1 MAERSVITE
10 LSMRGFGSHRVYVVT
25 CVLIKFCRDPGLIFL
40 QYFKPNGYFQ
50 AIYISD
56 WTGHCIIYVMSFVN
70 SNQMM
75 AGCLVQIYHTVRD

>member
-10 LSMRGFGSHRVYVVT
+10 LKVTGLACVT
-25 CVLIKFCRDPGLIFL
+25 CVLIEVYRDPRLIFL

-50 AIYISD
+50 AINISD
-56 WTGHCIIYVMSFVN
+56 WTDHFIVYITSFVHMI

-75 AGCLVQIYHTVRD
+75 AAWPRYITL

>member
-10 LSMRGFGSHRVYVVT
+10 LKMRGFGSHQVYVVT
-25 CVLIKFCRDPGLIFL
+25 CVLIKASRDPGLIFL

-56 WTGHCIIYVMSFVN
+56 WTDHFIVYITSFVHMI

-75 AGCLVQIYHTVRD
+75 AAWPRYITP